1 MEGITLEFMAVIKKR
16 KSTRSYKN
24 ENVDEEKVKQM
35 LEAARLAPS
44 WANKQC
50 WNYVIVTDKEKIQ
63 KLAAGIINSW
73 MKNANL
79 VIVACADPKKSGS
92 KNGMEYYLVDV
103 AISMEHLVLAATNL
117 GLGTCWI
124 GGFNEINVKKIL
136 NIPEEIKVVAMTPVG
151 YPSDEGL
158 RNKLARKII
167 GANTR
172 KPLEELIHYDKW
184 LD

>member
-1 MEGITLEFMAVIKKR
+1 MDVIRTR
-16 KSTRSYKN
+16 KSTRSYKDKDV
-24 ENVDEEKVKQM
+24 EEEKLNQ
-35 LEAARLAPS
+35 LFEAARLAPS

-50 WNYVIVTDKEKIQ
+50 WNYIIVNDKEKIQ

-92 KNGMEYYLVDV
+92 KNGMDYFLVDV

-124 GGFNEINVKKIL
+124 GGFNEMEVKKIL
-136 NIPEEIKVVAMTPVG
+136 KIPEKIKVVAMTPVG
-151 YPSDEGL
+151 YPSEEGI
-158 RNKLARKII
+158 RNKVTRKII
-167 GANTR
+167 GANAR
-172 KPLEELIHYDKW
+172 KPFDEMVHYNIW
-184 LD
+184 